1 MYKEGSFSRSYA
13 HVKFGFQGLPANI
26 PDHSVVSGT
35 AKDGTPIKG
44 FITVGQTFGQKE
56 AQILYHPDNKVQCN
70 VGGNPFPVFDGCFAA
85 SGKISY
91 DNFNKS
97 IGYSYNVKSDNR
109 NERSL
114 QGFSSKAKN
123 IMKPCPKCDYWKD
136 FEKFNTFYGK
146 SDYANQWIMAAL
158 MGSRVA
164 FSNSVV
170 DFEAYDLEA
179 RSGKLGVET

>member
-1 MYKEGSFSRSYA
+1 
-13 HVKFGFQGLPANI
+13 
-26 PDHSVVSGT
+26 
-35 AKDGTPIKG
+35 
-44 FITVGQTFGQKE
+44 
-56 AQILYHPDNKVQCN
+56 
-70 VGGNPFPVFDGCFAA
+70 VGGNPFPVFDGCFTA
-85 SGKISY
+85 SGKISF

-97 IGYSYNVKSDNR
+97 IGYSYNMKNDNR

-146 SDYANQWIMAAL
+146 PDYANQWIMAAL
-158 MGSRVA
+158 TGTRVA
-164 FSNSVV
+164 FSNGVV

-179 RSGKLGVET
+179 RSGMLCVETYLFVCTLSFIILFNFVASDSCCTKSYCHNEYLDVYKSSA